1 LKALITAS
9 LNCLTTAINIG
20 GAVAAV
26 STYEI
31 LGLAPLT
38 IPTWGG
44 MLSGFLSN
52 YFILS
57 TEPWVVIPALVAL
70 TLFILAFIFI
80 ARGID
85 EVANPTLGD
94 R

>member
-1 LKALITAS
+1 MGTLLVY
-9 LNCLTTAINIG
+9 LTSINIG

-44 MLSGFLSN
+44 MLNGFLGDYYGISK
-52 YFILS
+52 Y
-57 TEPWVVIPALVAL
+57 PWIYVPALLAL

-80 ARGID
+80 SRGID
-85 EVANPTLGD
+85 EVANPRLGG
-94 R
+94 RK